1 MERKVRI
8 TVSADF
14 EVSSITQDT
23 GNKVADDIMNDRY
36 LASAEECVLANVRD
50 AIRATGGSNFALTI
64 EEK

>member
-14 EVSSITQDT
+14 TVSSITQDT
-23 GNKVADDIMNDRY
+23 GDKVADDIMNDRY

-50 AIRATGGSNFALTI
+50 AIRATGGGNFTLTI